1 MNRLSV
7 KLVPIATAVLLSCSS
22 GKDSADTMREAA
34 GTDTMSVGFDTA
46 DPAGGLVV
54 SGSVQKGPFIIGSE
68 IQVAMLDDGTGDAT
82 GEVFHTTTRSYLG
95 EYELT
100 LPRASMVEV
109 VGSGY
114 YFNELENRTSA
125 AFLTLHALAEI
136 TDEGEQNIYANVLTQ
151 VSYLRAARLI
161 EEGAEFHEA
170 IRQAESEFM
179 SRMSVVLV
187 PPDAPGA
194 ASSMNMIGGDTG
206 DNAYLLALSCVLLQA
221 AVDDVEDGEGVET
234 NTEAALQSIL
244 NVAALELEETGMFEA
259 SKWING
265 AHNLNTQTCFRNM
278 KTFVREEG
286 SLDEAIAVPNIAR
299 ILDSD
304 GDGIVDMAD
313 DDADGDGFTEE
324 DGDCDDSERT
334 VYPGSEESCDG
345 LDNNCDGERD
355 EGFSR
360 VSYWADMDEDGHGD
374 PDVAFEICDSISS
387 PAEPDFDAEEL
398 LDMPLVGGFESM
410 ESYVARMLESL
421 GLSEEDSMEYEEGI
435 VFLEGQYEETY
446 TAYTQDC
453 DDTDASVN
461 PDATEVCDGIDN
473 DCDDS
478 IDEDAEGGVDA
489 YLDVDEDG
497 LYSTEATIV
506 CDDTISYTLTSPLD
520 DEDPRDCD
528 DDDADGTNTYT
539 DADCDGVVTDDDCD
553 DNDGLSTFI
562 AADADCDG
570 VVNDTDEDGDGVAD
584 YCGFEWDYDHTDES
598 IAPDDAT
605 FNDCNDCNDS
615 DPSIG
620 SSDDDADCDGVATDD
635 DCDDGDAA
643 VGNTGTTRSTES
655 PDGTVT
661 ILDGDCDGV
670 LTEDDCDDGDAA
682 SSHMADDAD
691 CDGARF
697 YEDCDDADASST
709 VVADDADCDGVLTA
723 DDCDDS
729 SASSTTF
736 ATDADCDDVLTVDD
750 CDDTDPLSTIRSED
764 GDCDGHIGPYDCDDE
779 DSTSTVLAEDADC
792 DGVLTADDCNDS
804 SATSTTHAT
813 DADCDG
819 VLTEYDCDDD
829 NDTVGYSALDAD
841 CDGVTTAAD
850 CDDNDAS
857 STTVATDADCD
868 GTLTVDDCDDSEA
881 ALNDHD
887 ADGDGQST
895 CEHDCDDGDV
905 AIYQSAPELCDG
917 IDSDCDS
924 DLVDEFDDLDA
935 DGIPECESCDD
946 ADGDGVSTC
955 EDDCDDDDA
964 SLGSIHNDADCDG
977 SITEDD
983 CDDDDTSMGDESND
997 YDCDGVV
1004 TADDC
1009 DDYYAS
1015 FGDSAFD
1022 ADCDGTVTEEDC
1034 DESSP
1039 WAAYSTTVA
1048 TDADCDGI
1056 VTADDCNDDDATS
1069 TRVATDADCDGVL
1082 TADDCD
1088 DTDPDS
1094 TTVATDADCD
1104 GTVTEEDCDDTI
1116 AYWTTIATDADCDG
1130 ILTEDDCDDSGPST
1144 TIGSDGDCDG
1154 VVTADDCDDTDP
1166 DSTTV
1171 ANDADCDG
1179 ATVGVIGVHD
1189 DCDDDDPSLGSSGED
1204 ADCDGVLTADDC
1216 DDEDADSTTVATDAD
1231 CDGFTALGLPW
1242 PYSDDDCDDSDASI
1256 NPDADELCD
1265 GIDNDCDDSID
1276 EDAVDMATFY
1286 LDSDGDGYGD
1296 DDAAVME
1303 CSAPDGYVDVG
1314 GDCNDSN
1321 RRVNPGVVYD
1331 RPGDGLDNDCD
1342 GEIDEGW

>member
-1 MNRLSV
+1 MKRMSL
-7 KLVPIATAVLLSCSS
+7 KLAPIVAALLLGCSS
-22 GKDSADTMREAA
+22 KDKS
-34 GTDTMSVGFDTA
+34 TDTMAETAPTDTMEEAAPTDTSDEAAPTDTMEEGLDTA
-46 DPAGGLVV
+46 EAEPDGAVVV

-68 IQVAMLDDGTGDAT
+68 IQVAMLDDVTGDAT

-161 EEGAEFHEA
+161 EEGAEFHAA

-179 SRMSVVLV
+179 ARMSVVLI
-187 PPDAPGA
+187 PPSAPGA

-265 AHNLNTQTCFRNM
+265 AHNLNTQTCFKNM
-278 KTFVREEG
+278 KTFVRDEG

-304 GDGIVDMAD
+304 GDGIVDMID

-324 DGDCDDSERT
+324 DGDCDDSEGT
-334 VYPGSEESCDG
+334 VYPGNEERCDG

-374 PDVAFEICDSISS
+374 PDVAFEICDSIWFVFPGSEEGVL
-387 PAEPDFDAEEL
+387 AHADIEEL

-410 ESYVARMLESL
+410 EDYVNGMIESM
-421 GLSEEDSMEYEEGI
+421 GISEEDEMYEDYVET
-435 VFLEGQYEETY
+435 LERSYEDTY
-446 TAYTQDC
+446 TDYTHDC
-453 DDTDASVN
+453 DDTNADVN
-461 PDATEVCDGIDN
+461 PAATEVCDGIDN

-489 YLDVDEDG
+489 YLDADEDG
-497 LYSTEATIV
+497 LYATEVTTV
-506 CDDTISYTLTSPLD
+506 CDDTIAYTLTSPLD
-520 DEDPRDCD
+520 DETPRDCD
-528 DDDADGTNTYT
+528 DSDPDGTNTYT
-539 DADCDGVVTDDDCD
+539 DADCDGVVTGDDCD
-553 DNDGLSTFI
+553 DNDSISTFL

-584 YCGFEWDYDHTDES
+584 YCGFSWDTDPDDES
-598 IAPDDAT
+598 ITIEDAT
-605 FNDCNDCNDS
+605 FNDCNDCDDTDS
-615 DPSIG
+615 TIG

-635 DCDDGDAA
+635 DCDDTDAT

-661 ILDGDCDGV
+661 IVDGDCDGV
-670 LTEDDCDDGDAA
+670 LTEDDCDDADPDVTG
-682 SSHMADDAD
+682 MGDDAD

-697 YEDCDDADASST
+697 YEDCDDSDPSST
-709 VVADDADCDGVLTA
+709 LVADDADCDGVLTADDCNDSNAASTTLATDADCDGVLTDDDCNDTDAASTHVAEDADCDGARSYEDCDDEDPTSTVLADDADCDGVLTA

-729 SASSTTF
+729 S
-736 ATDADCDDVLTVDD
+736 
-750 CDDTDPLSTIRSED
+750 
-764 GDCDGHIGPYDCDDE
+764 
-779 DSTSTVLAEDADC
+779 STSATVASDADC
-792 DGVLTADDCNDS
+792 DGVPGW
-804 SATSTTHAT
+804 H
-813 DADCDG
+813 
-819 VLTEYDCDDD
+819 DCDDD
-829 NDTVGYSALDAD
+829 NELLGSSSEDAD

-850 CDDNDAS
+850 CDDNDPD

-895 CEHDCDDGDV
+895 CEHDCDDGDHD
-905 AIYQSAPELCDG
+905 IYQGAIELCDG

-924 DLVDEFDDLDA
+924 DLVDEFEDFDE
-935 DGIPECESCDD
+935 DGIPECESCED
-946 ADGDGVSTC
+946 ADDDGVSTC
-955 EDDCDDDDA
+955 DDDCDDSD
-964 SLGSIHNDADCDG
+964 STLGTIHNDADCDG

-983 CDDDDTSMGDESND
+983 CDDDDATVGDESND
-997 YDCDGVV
+997 HDCDGVV

-1022 ADCDGTVTEEDC
+1022 ADCDG
-1034 DESSP
+1034 
-1039 WAAYSTTVA
+1039 AVA
-1048 TDADCDGI
+1048 GM
-1056 VTADDCNDDDATS
+1056 S
-1069 TRVATDADCDGVL
+1069 FG
-1082 TADDCD
+1082 
-1088 DTDPDS
+1088 DPEYVF
-1094 TTVATDADCD
+1094 T
-1104 GTVTEEDCDDTI
+1104 GE
-1116 AYWTTIATDADCDG
+1116 
-1130 ILTEDDCDDSGPST
+1130 
-1144 TIGSDGDCDG
+1144 GSDDKAW
-1154 VVTADDCDDTDP
+1154 VV
-1166 DSTTV
+1166 
-1171 ANDADCDG
+1171 
-1179 ATVGVIGVHD
+1179 
-1189 DCDDDDPSLGSSGED
+1189 
-1204 ADCDGVLTADDC
+1204 
-1216 DDEDADSTTVATDAD
+1216 
-1231 CDGFTALGLPW
+1231 
-1242 PYSDDDCDDSDASI
+1242 SDAG
-1256 NPDADELCD
+1256 D
-1265 GIDNDCDDSID
+1265 
-1276 EDAVDMATFY
+1276 V
-1286 LDSDGDGYGD
+1286 DGDGLGD
-1296 DDAAVME
+1296 ILVGAPENDDQGIRAGKAYLILGRYLGPHGSEVRLSYATYSFVLE
-1303 CSAPDGYVDVG
+1303 GNNREVGASVSSAGDVD
-1314 GDCNDSN
+1314 
-1321 RRVNPGVVYD
+1321 
-1331 RPGDGLDNDCD
+1331 GDGLDDILVGAPGIGGDVGGGKAYLILGASLNSETFPH
-1342 GEIDEGW
+1342 EIDISLADYTFVGEVHGDQAGYSVSSAGDVDGDGLADILVGAPGHNDNLGKVGWYFGDRSLSRGLHFRGCRTRIAG